1 MKPVSGSVG
10 FDAIR
15 QRLERAEEATRRW
28 LSPDADTSRRIL
40 DQRARDLARR
50 HDEGTVTGE
59 TVELLLFRANGE
71 AFAVDLRWV
80 LAVARAVSIEPIP
93 GAPPVFRGLVNHR
106 GKVLPAVDLGTLLN
120 GAPTSG
126 AASAAATNLLVLGDK
141 RPELGISI
149 EDADEVS
156 RVSLATIDRTTTPAW
171 IERAA
176 LSRGML
182 EGRRVVLD
190 GRLLLDDPRLT
201 FSRSVP

>member
-1 MKPVSGSVG
+1 MKTTEPDA

-28 LSPDADTSRRIL
+28 LSPDAAASRRIL
-40 DQRARDLARR
+40 DERARALARR

-59 TVELLLFRANGE
+59 SVELLLFRASGE
-71 AFAVDLRWV
+71 AFAIDLRWV
-80 LAVARAVSIEPIP
+80 LAVARAVSIEPLP

-106 GKVLPAVDLGTLLN
+106 GKVLPAVDLGTLLT
-120 GAPTSG
+120 GVRTSG
-126 AASAAATNLLVLGDK
+126 SSSTNASSLLVLGDK

-149 EDADEVS
+149 EDADEVA
-156 RVSLATIDRTTTPAW
+156 RVPLANIDRSTTPAW

-182 EGRRVVLD
+182 DGRRVVLD
-190 GRLLLDDPRLT
+190 GRLLLDDSRLT